1 MPIARKHISSKKR
14 PATQL
19 PWVLSIQQGADRLIA
34 HPRHSTLLGTRV
46 SVSQPHPRP
55 NSHFIAVHLS
65 KFSFSSVRHHAL
77 TEELHFHQFRG
88 IVASNNSIAS
98 SQAMT
103 SDITDTCAPL
113 LQRPLAVL
121 KSQLHL
127 RSVTPKDPVLSSCNP
142 KSPRKELWPVRGAP
156 SPYLS
161 STY

>member
-1 MPIARKHISSKKR
+1 MHESTFPAKKDQ
-14 PATQL
+14 PLSFLGCCPFNKVLTDLL
-19 PWVLSIQQGADRLIA
+19 P
-34 HPRHSTLLGTRV
+34 TLGTPLFLAPGFLFL
-46 SVSQPHPRP
+46 QPHPRP

-65 KFSFSSVRHHAL
+65 KFSFSSVRHHTL